1 MYPRYIFRVGK
12 KVVTHLYKKGN
23 VRKIARW
30 WPASLSPFPFA
41 IHIRIRVSLSR
52 YCFLGFIALVSVSF
66 DLGLKMDQVLD
77 KMAVGC
83 LTRVRFARKH
93 QRLKTTFRSQETL
106 SHFMSESDA
115 LEVPA
120 YQSSTIAN
128 CVGQSVH

>member
-1 MYPRYIFRVGK
+1 MSEKLQDGGLLLSP
-12 KVVTHLYKKGN
+12 
-23 VRKIARW
+23 
-30 WPASLSPFPFA
+30 PSLSQSTYAYASPS
-41 IHIRIRVSLSR
+41 VR
-52 YCFLGFIALVSVSF
+52 YCFLGFIALVSVSL

-106 SHFMSESDA
+106 SHFMPESDA

>member
-1 MYPRYIFRVGK
+1 
-12 KVVTHLYKKGN
+12 
-23 VRKIARW
+23 
-30 WPASLSPFPFA
+30 
-41 IHIRIRVSLSR
+41 
-52 YCFLGFIALVSVSF
+52 
-66 DLGLKMDQVLD
+66 
-77 KMAVGC
+77 MAVGC

-128 CVGQSVH
+128 CVGWLQVHYSATGWILAIRRPSSGKSKPLISPRRRGSPRWFRRSCRGGMAGSFVPGGAAGCRV